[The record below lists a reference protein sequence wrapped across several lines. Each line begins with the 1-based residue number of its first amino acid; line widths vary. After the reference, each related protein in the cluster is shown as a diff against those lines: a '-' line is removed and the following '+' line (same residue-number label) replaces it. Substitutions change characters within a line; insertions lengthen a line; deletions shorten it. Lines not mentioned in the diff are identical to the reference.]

1 MVYQYVVI
9 LKRNSNRYIDRFSVL
24 LCLLSILAFV
34 FEQIQA
40 GKFNI
45 LFSFISLVLAT
56 GIVINTYTSLKKK
69 KPVRYRFLLML
80 SGVCW
85 IAMPWLQWLSISFF
99 LLSFLEYQAK
109 YPLEIGF
116 TPEQVVIN
124 SLFKKKYAWS
134 EFNNVILKDGLLT
147 LDFKNN
153 RIFQKETVEDD
164 EPDAEEDEFNTFC
177 KTQLGRESREVG
189 KSGSPE
195 VG

>member
-1 MVYQYVVI
+1 MVYLYVVI

-34 FEQIQA
+34 FEQFQA
-40 GKFNI
+40 GKFNF
-45 LFSFISLVLAT
+45 LFSLTALVIAT
-56 GIVINTYTSLKKK
+56 GLVINGYTALKKK
-69 KPVRYRFLLML
+69 KAVRYRFLLLL
-80 SGVCW
+80 SGICW

-116 TPEQVVIN
+116 TAEQVVIN
-124 SLFKKKYAWS
+124 SLIKKKYAWA
-134 EFNNVILKDGLLT
+134 EF
-147 LDFKNN
+147 NN

-177 KTQLGRESREVG
+177 KTHLGLKRREVG
-189 KSGSPE
+189 KSESPE